1 MSDVLATIKADHDN
15 VKSLFGKYKAA
26 TGSEKVTLAMTLITE
41 MKAHSAAERVL
52 ASMDDCSY
60 TDPWRSGMPPSTL
73 TTPAGVST
81 LLPTSVKEHAEINK
95 MLADAA
101 AAASNDAV
109 VTKAVTTFIAHSDEE
124 ENQQWPAIKAKMSA
138 SESATL
144 ATQFVAAKK
153 SVA

>member
-41 MKAHSAAERVL
+41 MKAHSAAED
-52 ASMDDCSY
+52 ASIYADYSS
-60 TDPWRSGMPPSTL
+60 WGLNAASN
-73 TTPAGVST
+73 
-81 LLPTSVKEHAEINK
+81 KQEHAEINK

-144 ATQFVAAKK
+144 ATQFVNAKK

>member
-26 TGSEKVTLAMTLITE
+26 TGSEKVTIALTLISE
-41 MKAHSAAERVL
+41 MKAHSAAED
-52 ASMDDCSY
+52 ASIYADYSKFGL
-60 TDPWRSGMPPSTL
+60 SAASN
-73 TTPAGVST
+73 
-81 LLPTSVKEHAEINK
+81 KQEHAEINK
-95 MLADAA
+95 IIADAA
-101 AAASNDAV
+101 AASSNDAV

-124 ENQQWPAIKAKMSA
+124 ESQQWPAIKAKLSA

-144 ATQFVAAKK
+144 AAQFVSAKK

>member
-26 TGSEKVTLAMTLITE
+26 TGSEKVTLALTLISE
-41 MKAHSAAERVL
+41 MKAHSAAED
-52 ASMDDCSY
+52 ASIYADYSKFGLNAA
-60 TDPWRSGMPPSTL
+60 SN
-73 TTPAGVST
+73 
-81 LLPTSVKEHAEINK
+81 KQEHAEINK
-95 MLADAA
+95 LVADAA
-101 AAASNDAV
+101 AASSNDAV

-124 ENQQWPAIKAKMSA
+124 ESQQWPAIKAKLSA

-144 ATQFVAAKK
+144 ATQFVSAKK